1 MYQILE
7 EMIMEESDTNEEEVK
22 KEAANPEVK
31 E

>member
-22 KEAANPEVK
+22 KEVANPEVK